1 MIDLV
6 SSGRLATLAASL
18 VFLVFAV
25 VLWMRSRFNTQ
36 ADFTT
41 LMIPTLI
48 HPIPAHGSGGEAAA
62 GAH

>member
-6 SSGRLATLAASL
+6 SSGRLAKLAASL

-25 VLWMRSRFNTQ
+25 VR
-36 ADFTT
+36 
-41 LMIPTLI
+41 
-48 HPIPAHGSGGEAAA
+48 PIPAHGSGGEAAA

>member
-18 VFLVFAV
+18 V
-25 VLWMRSRFNTQ
+25 
-36 ADFTT
+36 TT